1 MPEITESLSPP
12 ASWPGGAR
20 LALSIVVNVEEGAEQ
35 SVCDGDPRPEPVDE
49 LGVVLR
55 RAQRNY
61 ANESNYLYGI
71 KVGAPRILSLLSR
84 YGIRTTFTCAAL
96 SLERSPNLAK
106 KIITAGH
113 EVCAHGLRWI
123 HQHRMNELEEKAFID
138 GTVESIT
145 NICGIRPAGWLS
157 RYLTTDNTR
166 RLLAESGFVYHMDDY
181 SDDRPFW
188 DARGNAQILV
198 LPYALDTNDMKLW
211 TAPSYTPLDWL
222 QYAKDSFDRL
232 HAESAEQI
240 CMMSVGVHLRI
251 MGRPGRIGA
260 LEKFLEY
267 VSGHEDVWLAR
278 RIDIAR
284 HWIDGTVT
292 GG

>member
-1 MPEITESLSPP
+1 MPRITELLP
-12 ASWPGGAR
+12 APTSWPGGAR

-55 RAQRNY
+55 HAQRNY

-71 KVGAPRILSLLSR
+71 RAGAPRILSLLSR
-84 YGIRTTFTCAAL
+84 HGIEATFTCAAL

-106 KIITAGH
+106 EIITAGH

-123 HQHRMNELEEKAFID
+123 HQYRMNETEEQAFID
-138 GTVESIT
+138 ETVESIT
-145 NICGIRPAGWLS
+145 KICGIRPVGWLS

-188 DARGNAQILV
+188 DTRGDVPILV
-198 LPYALDTNDMKLW
+198 LPYALDTNDIKLW
-211 TAPSYTPLDWL
+211 TAPSYTPSDWL
-222 QYAKDSFDRL
+222 QYAKDSFDWL
-232 HAESAEQI
+232 YAESVDQI
-240 CMMSVGVHLRI
+240 RMMSVGVHLRI

-267 VSGHEDVWLAR
+267 VSGRQGVWPAR
-278 RIDIAR
+278 RVDIAR
-284 HWIDGTVT
+284 HWIDRGVT